1 MPERHLRVL
10 LILYAPCL
18 VSHQPP
24 FFLLNTLL
32 IYSLLY
38 ITIATLVFRY
48 SSFLTWIASYKSLAS
63 DLISTL
69 LPGWG
74 FKNTNMTTLV
84 FSANALC
91 TSSFLKE
98 LTNFFTWHTEL
109 LDLVPVCLSS
119 LLPWLLLHSHFRLA
133 PCFSVFSIVLGML
146 FLSLLPAEFLLVFQN
161 LSILIEA
168 YVVTLL

>member
-119 LLPWLLLHSHFRLA
+119 LLPDSFSTPTLDWLLV
-133 PCFSVFSIVLGML
+133 SVYSQLYLECCSFLYSLL
-146 FLSLLPAEFLLVFQN
+146 NSFLSFK
-161 LSILIEA
+161 
-168 YVVTLL
+168 T